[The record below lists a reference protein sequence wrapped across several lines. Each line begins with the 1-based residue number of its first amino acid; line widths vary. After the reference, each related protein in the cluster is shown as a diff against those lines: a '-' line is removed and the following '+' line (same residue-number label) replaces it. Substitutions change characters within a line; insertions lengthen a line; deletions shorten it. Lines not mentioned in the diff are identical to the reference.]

1 MNRLTVMLLML
12 AATLYPAVLQA
23 HGPSRQKVER
33 EVHIAAPAGKVWGMI
48 ADFCS
53 IAAWNPEVTDC
64 QAEPGNKPGTIR
76 TLTLKSGEKMKEE
89 LRKYQPESMQMRFLL
104 VEPNEKAMPIN
115 TLGVLFGVSPA
126 DDGGCIVTWKAGF
139 YRSFPGPTPPP
150 ELSDEAAV
158 RAVSEFVD
166 SGLASLKAMAE
177 K

>member
-1 MNRLTVMLLML
+1 MNRMTLMVLIL
-12 AATLYPAVLQA
+12 ASAVYPAVLQA

-33 EVHIAAPAGKVWGMI
+33 EVHVAAPAEKVWGLI

-53 IAAWNPEVTDC
+53 ISTWNPEVTAC
-64 QAEPGNKPGTIR
+64 EAEPGNKVGTIR
-76 TLTLKSGEKMKEE
+76 TITLKSGEKMKEQ
-89 LRKYQPESMQMRFLL
+89 LRKYEPDKMQMRILL

-115 TLGVLFGVSPA
+115 TLGILFGVSPA
-126 DDGGCIVTWKAGF
+126 DDGGCTVTWKAGF

-166 SGLASLKAMAE
+166 TGLASLKAMAE